1 MTDIWARAARTV
13 SSAALGAALAGCA
26 AGVGTTTTST
36 TTTTDVRD
44 FERGR
49 ALYDNNC
56 RVCHT
61 SKVHR
66 RIPQLPVNEDE
77 LYRIVLTW
85 AHYEGLSWTS
95 EDVEDVVYYVNRMY
109 YQFPK

>member
-1 MTDIWARAARTV
+1 MTPIAAWAIRASLIMV
-13 SSAALGAALAGCA
+13 LGAALAGCA
-26 AGVGTTTTST
+26 AGVST
-36 TTTTDVRD
+36 TTVDVRD
-44 FERGR
+44 FERGK

-77 LYRIVLTW
+77 LRRIVLTW
-85 AHYEGLSWTS
+85 VRFEGMKWSS
-95 EDVEDVVYYVNRMY
+95 EDAEDVVYYVNRTF
-109 YQFPK
+109 YQFDK

>member
-1 MTDIWARAARTV
+1 MSDIGARLARV
-13 SSAALGAALAGCA
+13 ASCAALGAVLAGCA
-26 AGVGTTTTST
+26 GGVST
-36 TTTTDVRD
+36 TATTTDVRD
-44 FERGR
+44 LERGR
-49 ALYDNNC
+49 ALYENNC

-95 EDVEDVVYYVNRMY
+95 EEVEDVVYYVNRTY

>member
-1 MTDIWARAARTV
+1 MTGIMTRLALAA

-26 AGVGTTTTST
+26 AAVSTSP
-36 TTTTDVRD
+36 TTTTDARD

-49 ALYDNNC
+49 ALYENNC
-56 RVCHT
+56 RTCHT
-61 SKVHR
+61 AKVHR
-66 RIPQLPVNEDE
+66 RIPQLPINEDE

-85 AHYEGLSWTS
+85 AHFEGMNWTS
-95 EDVEDVVYYVNRMY
+95 EDVEDVVYYVNRTY

>member
-1 MTDIWARAARTV
+1 MAETGTWIA
-13 SSAALGAALAGCA
+13 SSMVLVAALAGCA
-26 AGVGTTTTST
+26 AGVSTTS
-36 TTTTDVRD
+36 TTTDVRD
-44 FERGR
+44 LERGR
-49 ALYDNNC
+49 ALYENNC

-95 EDVEDVVYYVNRMY
+95 EEVEDVVYYVNRMY

>member
-1 MTDIWARAARTV
+1 MTPIAAWAIRATSIAV
-13 SSAALGAALAGCA
+13 LGAALAGCA
-26 AGVGTTTTST
+26 APPSSEAG
-36 TTTTDVRD
+36 DVRD

-66 RIPQLPVNEDE
+66 RVPQLPVNEEE

-85 AHYEGLSWTS
+85 VHYEGLSWTS
-95 EDVEDVVYYVNRMY
+95 EEVEDVVYYVNRVY
-109 YQFPK
+109 YHFPK

>member
-1 MTDIWARAARTV
+1 MTDIVARTIRAI
-13 SSAALGAALAGCA
+13 SSAVVAVVLAGCA
-26 AGVGTTTTST
+26 ASAGTTT
-36 TTTTDVRD
+36 DIRD

>member
-1 MTDIWARAARTV
+1 MIPIAARAIQATSIAV
-13 SSAALGAALAGCA
+13 LGAALAGCA
-26 AGVGTTTTST
+26 AGVST
-36 TTTTDVRD
+36 TTTTTTTDARD

-66 RIPQLPVNEDE
+66 RIPQLPVNENE
-77 LYRIVLTW
+77 LYRIVLAW
-85 AHYEGLSWTS
+85 ARFEGMSWTS
-95 EDVEDVVYYVNRMY
+95 EEVEDVVYYVNRTY

>member
-1 MTDIWARAARTV
+1 MTPVAAWAIRAISIAV
-13 SSAALGAALAGCA
+13 LGAGLAGCA
-26 AGVGTTTTST
+26 ARPST
-36 TTTTDVRD
+36 TTTTVDARD

-61 SKVHR
+61 AKVHR
-66 RIPQLPVNEDE
+66 RIPQLPVNEEE

>member
-1 MTDIWARAARTV
+1 MAETGTRIA
-13 SSAALGAALAGCA
+13 SSIVLAAALTGCA
-26 AGVGTTTTST
+26 ASVSTTS
-36 TTTTDVRD
+36 TTTDVRD
-44 FERGR
+44 LERGR
-49 ALYDNNC
+49 ALYENNC

-95 EDVEDVVYYVNRMY
+95 EEVEDVVYYVNRMY

>member
-1 MTDIWARAARTV
+1 MTPIAAWAIRATSIAV
-13 SSAALGAALAGCA
+13 LGAALAGCA
-26 AGVGTTTTST
+26 AGGGTTTTA
-36 TTTTDVRD
+36 TDARD

-61 SKVHR
+61 AKVHR

-95 EDVEDVVYYVNRMY
+95 EDVEDVVYYVNRTY